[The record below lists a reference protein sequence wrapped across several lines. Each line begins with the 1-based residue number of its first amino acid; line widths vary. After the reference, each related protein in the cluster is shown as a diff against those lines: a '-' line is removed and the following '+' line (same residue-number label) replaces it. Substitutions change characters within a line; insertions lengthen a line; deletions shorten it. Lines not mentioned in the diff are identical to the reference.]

1 MKMEKFVF
9 YDYETTG
16 ISPEYDQP
24 LQFAAIITDLD
35 FNEIDRVDIR
45 CQLSPH
51 ILPAPMAL
59 HVTGV
64 NPNQLLNNN
73 LPTAFEFA
81 QKIQEFTQKWAP
93 AIWIGYNSIQFDEN
107 VMRQM
112 FYQNLQPNIFATQFF
127 DNSRLDVMKMV
138 FAVFAENPDIL
149 EWPIN
154 EKGKINFKLD
164 QLAPANGFKSHNAH
178 DALGDVEATIFI
190 LNIIKTKA
198 PDLYVKLIETRNKSY
213 NLRLLTSFKPVEVT
227 FRFGGHLPKTYV
239 GCLCSIPSNDNRVGF
254 FDLNQSDPMDVI
266 LGNYEAVEA
275 AMQKS
280 PQRIRSI
287 AINQADTI
295 RPSKNTNAEWDHI
308 CAVIEDNIDFRKT
321 VSECIIDRY
330 ESDGDDDEKT
340 IEEKIYGGFYS
351 NEDKSILEEF
361 QLGSW
366 DERLNLLSRFSDERL
381 KQLGR
386 RLIAFNAPELLT
398 TNEQDA
404 FDAYLKNKWET
415 EDEKPNWTTTSIIKK
430 QLKELR
436 GKGCDIALLNELK
449 DFYKFRL
456 ADKRSTIEFD
466 D

>member
-1 MKMEKFVF
+1 MEKFVF

-24 LQFAAIITDLD
+24 LQFAAIITDLN
-35 FNEIDRVDIR
+35 FNEIERVDIR

-51 ILPAPMAL
+51 ILPAPKAL

-93 AIWIGYNSIQFDEN
+93 AIWIGYNTIQFDEKI
-107 VMRQM
+107 MRQM

-190 LNIIKTKA
+190 LNIIKTEA
-198 PDLYVKLIETRNKSY
+198 PELYEQFIETRNKSY
-213 NLRLLTSFKPVEVT
+213 NLQLLSSFKPVEVT
-227 FRFGGHLPKTYV
+227 FRFGGHLPKTYT
-239 GCLCSIPSNDNRVGF
+239 GCLCSIPSNNNRVGF
-254 FDLNQSDPMDVI
+254 FDLDQSDPMDVI
-266 LGNYEAVEA
+266 LGDNELIEA

-280 PQRIRSI
+280 PQRIRNI

-295 RPSKNTNAEWDHI
+295 RPAKNTNNEWDHI
-308 CAVIEDNIDFRKT
+308 CAVIENNIDFRKT
-321 VSECIIDRY
+321 VSESIIDRY
-330 ESDGDDDEKT
+330 ESDKDDDEKT

-351 NEDKSILEEF
+351 NEDKSILEQF
-361 QLGSW
+361 QLASW
-366 DERLNLLSRFSDERL
+366 EERLNLLSRFSDERL

-398 TNEQDA
+398 TNEIDA
-404 FDAYLKNKWET
+404 FDAYLKNKWEN
-415 EDEKPNWTTTSIIKK
+415 EDEKSNWTTVSKIKD
-430 QLKELR
+430 QLKELE
-436 GKGCDIALLNELK
+436 KNGCSIAVLNDLK
-449 DFYKFRL
+449 DFYKERL
-456 ADKRSTIEFD
+456 FEQNCLLDI
-466 D
+466 

>member
-1 MKMEKFVF
+1 MEKFVF

-35 FNEIDRVDIR
+35 LNEIERVDIR

-51 ILPAPMAL
+51 ILPAPKAL

-81 QKIQEFTQKWAP
+81 QTIQEFTQKWAP
-93 AIWIGYNSIQFDEN
+93 AIWIGYNTIQFDEKI
-107 VMRQM
+107 MRQM

-198 PDLYVKLIETRNKSY
+198 PDLYEQLIETRNKSY
-213 NLRLLTSFKPVEVT
+213 NLRLLSSFKPVEVT
-227 FRFGGHLPKTYV
+227 FRFGSHLPKTYT
-239 GCLCSIPSNDNRVGF
+239 GCLCSIPSSNNRVGF
-254 FDLNQSDPMDVI
+254 FDLDQPDPMDVI
-266 LGNYEAVEA
+266 LGDNELIEA

-280 PQRIRSI
+280 PQRIRSV

-295 RPSKNTNAEWDHI
+295 RPAKNTNAEWDHI
-308 CAVIEDNIDFRKT
+308 CAVVEENIDFRKI
-321 VSECIIDRY
+321 VSECIINRY
-330 ESDGDDDEKT
+330 ESDEDEDKKT

-351 NEDKSILEEF
+351 NEDKTILENF
-361 QLGSW
+361 QLGTW
-366 DERLNLLSRFSDERL
+366 EERLNLLPRFSDERL
-381 KQLGR
+381 IQLGR

-398 TNEQDA
+398 TNDKNA
-404 FDAYLKNKWET
+404 FDEYLKNKWEA
-415 EDEKPNWTTTSIIKK
+415 EDTKSNWTTVSKIKD
-430 QLKELR
+430 QLKELEEN
-436 GKGCDIALLNELK
+436 GCSIAVLNDLK
-449 DFYKFRL
+449 DFYKERL
-456 ADKRSTIEFD
+456 FEQNCLIDI
-466 D
+466 

>member
-1 MKMEKFVF
+1 MEKFVF

-35 FNEIDRVDIR
+35 FNEIERVDIR

-81 QKIQEFTQKWAP
+81 QKIQEFTLKWAP
-93 AIWIGYNSIQFDEN
+93 AIWIGYNTIQFDEKI
-107 VMRQM
+107 MRQM

-138 FAVFAENPDIL
+138 FAVFAENQDIL

-164 QLAPANGFKSHNAH
+164 QLAPTNGFKSHNAH

-198 PDLYVKLIETRNKSY
+198 PELYKQLIETRDKTY
-213 NLRLLTSFKPVEVT
+213 NLRLLSSFKPVEVT
-227 FRFGGHLPKTYV
+227 FRFGGHLPKTYT
-239 GCLCSIPSNDNRVGF
+239 GCLCSIPSNNNRVGF
-254 FDLNQSDPMDVI
+254 FDLDQPDPMDVI
-266 LGNYEAVEA
+266 LGENELIEA

-280 PQRIRSI
+280 PQRIRNL

-295 RPSKNTNAEWDHI
+295 RPAKNTNDEWDHI

-330 ESDGDDDEKT
+330 ESDEDDDEKT

-351 NEDKSILEEF
+351 NEDTSILEQF
-361 QLGSW
+361 QLCSW
-366 DERLNLLSRFSDERL
+366 EERLNLLSKFSDERL

-398 TNEQDA
+398 TKEQDA
-404 FDAYLKNKWET
+404 FNAYLKNKWTTDEET
-415 EDEKPNWTTTSIIKK
+415 EWTTIKNIK
-430 QLKELR
+430 EQLDKLR
-436 GKGCDIALLNELK
+436 YEECNEALLEELSS
-449 DFYKFRL
+449 FYKKRL
-456 ADKRSTIEFD
+456 ENQNCIFEA
-466 D
+466 

>member
-1 MKMEKFVF
+1 MEKFVF

-35 FNEIDRVDIR
+35 FNEIERVDIR

-51 ILPAPMAL
+51 ILPAPKAL

-93 AIWIGYNSIQFDEN
+93 AIWIGYNTIQFDEN

-138 FAVFAENPDIL
+138 FAVYAEKPDIL
-149 EWPIN
+149 EWPTN

-198 PDLYVKLIETRNKSY
+198 PELYEQLIETRNKSY
-213 NLRLLTSFKPVEVT
+213 NLRLLSSFKPVEVT
-227 FRFGGHLPKTYV
+227 FRFGGNYPKTYT
-239 GCLCSIPSNDNRVGF
+239 GCLCSIPSSNNRVGF
-254 FDLNQSDPMDVI
+254 FDLEQSDPMDVI
-266 LGNYEAVEA
+266 LGDNELIEA

-280 PQRIRSI
+280 PQRIRNI

-295 RPSKNTNAEWDHI
+295 RPAKNTNDEWDHI
-308 CAVIEDNIDFRKT
+308 CAVIEENIDFRKT
-321 VSECIIDRY
+321 VSEFIIDRY
-330 ESDGDDDEKT
+330 ESDEGDNEKT
-340 IEEKIYGGFYS
+340 IEQKIYGGFYS

-366 DERLNLLSRFSDERL
+366 EERLNLLPRFSDERL

-398 TNEQDA
+398 TKQQDE
-404 FDAYLKNKWET
+404 FNAYLKNKWASEEKKT
-415 EDEKPNWTTTSIIKK
+415 EWTTIKDVK
-430 QLKELR
+430 EQLGKLRDEGCNETLLQEL
-436 GKGCDIALLNELK
+436 IS
-449 DFYKFRL
+449 FYKIRL
-456 ADKRSTIEFD
+456 EDQNCIFD
-466 D
+466 A

>member
-1 MKMEKFVF
+1 MEKFVF

-24 LQFAAIITDLD
+24 LQFAAIITDLN

-51 ILPAPMAL
+51 ILPAPKAL

-81 QKIQEFTQKWAP
+81 QTIQEFTQKWAP
-93 AIWIGYNSIQFDEN
+93 AIWIGYNSIQFDEKI
-107 VMRQM
+107 MRQM

-138 FAVFAENPDIL
+138 FAVFAENPDVL

-198 PDLYVKLIETRNKSY
+198 PELYEQFIETRNKSY
-213 NLRLLTSFKPVEVT
+213 NLRLLSSFKPVEVT
-227 FRFGGHLPKTYV
+227 FRFGGHLPKTYI
-239 GCLCSIPSNDNRVGF
+239 GCLCSIPSHSNRVGF
-254 FDLNQSDPMDVI
+254 FDLDQSDPMDVI
-266 LGNYEAVEA
+266 LGDNELIEA

-295 RPSKNTNAEWDHI
+295 RPSKNTNAEWEQI
-308 CAVIEDNIDFRKT
+308 CAVIEENIDFRKI
-321 VSECIIDRY
+321 VSECIINRY
-330 ESDGDDDEKT
+330 ESDEEDDEKN

-351 NEDKSILEEF
+351 NEDKAILENF
-361 QLGSW
+361 QLGTW
-366 DERLNLLSRFSDERL
+366 EERLNLLSRFSDERL
-381 KQLGR
+381 IQLGR

-398 TNEQDA
+398 TKEKNA
-404 FDAYLKNKWET
+404 FDEYLKNKWES
-415 EDEKPNWTTTSIIKK
+415 EDTKSNWTTVSKIKD
-430 QLKELR
+430 QLKELEEN
-436 GKGCDIALLNELK
+436 GCNIAVLSDLK
-449 DFYKFRL
+449 DFYNNRL
-456 ADKRSTIEFD
+456 SDRRRLIEIE
-466 D
+466 

>member
-35 FNEIDRVDIR
+35 FNEIERVDIR

-51 ILPAPMAL
+51 ILPAPKAL

-81 QKIQEFTQKWAP
+81 QTIQEFTQKWAP
-93 AIWIGYNSIQFDEN
+93 AIWIGYNTIQFDEKI
-107 VMRQM
+107 MRQM

-198 PDLYVKLIETRNKSY
+198 PKLYEQLIETRNKSY
-213 NLRLLTSFKPVEVT
+213 NLRLLSSFKPVEVT
-227 FRFGGHLPKTYV
+227 FRFGGHLPKTYT
-239 GCLCSIPSNDNRVGF
+239 GCLCSIPSSNNRVGF
-254 FDLNQSDPMDVI
+254 FDLDQSDPMDVI
-266 LGNYEAVEA
+266 LGDNELIEA

-280 PQRIRSI
+280 PQRIRNI

-295 RPSKNTNAEWDHI
+295 RPAKNTNDEWEHI
-308 CAVIEDNIDFRKT
+308 CQLSKKILISERLSQTASLT
-321 VSECIIDRY
+321 VMKVTE
-330 ESDGDDDEKT
+330 DDDEKT

-351 NEDKSILEEF
+351 NEDKSILEQF
-361 QLGSW
+361 QLASW
-366 DERLNLLSRFSDERL
+366 EERLNLLSRLSDERL

-386 RLIAFNAPELLT
+386 RLIAFNAPKLLT
-398 TNEQDA
+398 QKEHDA
-404 FDAYLKNKWET
+404 FDTYLKHKWES
-415 EDEKPNWTTTSIIKK
+415 EDEKAEWITTIKVK
-430 QLKELR
+430 EQLEELE
-436 GKGCDIALLNELK
+436 KNGCDLSVLNELK
-449 DFYKFRL
+449 GFL
-456 ADKRSTIEFD
+456 
-466 D
+466 

>member
-1 MKMEKFVF
+1 MEKFVF

-35 FNEIDRVDIR
+35 FNEIERVDIR

-81 QKIQEFTQKWAP
+81 QKIQEFTLKWAP
-93 AIWIGYNSIQFDEN
+93 AIWIGYNTIQFDEKI
-107 VMRQM
+107 MRQM

-138 FAVFAENPDIL
+138 FAVFAENQDIL

-164 QLAPANGFKSHNAH
+164 QLAPTNGFKSHNAH

-198 PDLYVKLIETRNKSY
+198 PELYKQLIETRDKTY
-213 NLRLLTSFKPVEVT
+213 NLRLLSSFKPVEVT
-227 FRFGGHLPKTYV
+227 FRFGGHLPKTYT
-239 GCLCSIPSNDNRVGF
+239 GCLCSIPSNNNRVGF
-254 FDLNQSDPMDVI
+254 FDLDQPDPMDVI
-266 LGNYEAVEA
+266 LGENELIEA

-280 PQRIRSI
+280 PQRIRNL

-295 RPSKNTNAEWDHI
+295 RPAKNTNDEWDHI
-308 CAVIEDNIDFRKT
+308 CAVIEDNIDFRKI
-321 VSECIIDRY
+321 VSECIIDQY
-330 ESDGDDDEKT
+330 ESDENDDEKT
-340 IEEKIYGGFYS
+340 IEQKIYDGFYS
-351 NEDKSILEEF
+351 NEDKAVIENF
-361 QLGSW
+361 QLSSW
-366 DERLNLLSRFSDERL
+366 EKRLNLLSRFSDERL
-381 KQLGR
+381 IQLGR

-398 TNEQDA
+398 TKEKNA
-404 FDAYLKNKWET
+404 FDEYLKNKWEA
-415 EDEKPNWTTTSIIKK
+415 EDTKSNWTTVSKIKD
-430 QLKELR
+430 QLKELEEN
-436 GKGCDIALLNELK
+436 GCSIAVLNDLK
-449 DFYKFRL
+449 DFYKERL
-456 ADKRSTIEFD
+456 FEQNCLIDI
-466 D
+466 

>member
-24 LQFAAIITDLD
+24 LQFAAIITDLN
-35 FNEIDRVDIR
+35 FNEIERVDIR

-51 ILPAPMAL
+51 ILPAPKAL

-81 QKIQEFTQKWAP
+81 QTIQEFTQKWAP
-93 AIWIGYNSIQFDEN
+93 AIWIGYNTIQFDEKI
-107 VMRQM
+107 MRQM

-138 FAVFAENPDIL
+138 FAVYAEKPDIL
-149 EWPIN
+149 EWPTN

-198 PDLYVKLIETRNKSY
+198 PELYEQLIETRNKSY
-213 NLRLLTSFKPVEVT
+213 NLRLLSSFKPVEVT
-227 FRFGGHLPKTYV
+227 FRFGGNYPKTYT
-239 GCLCSIPSNDNRVGF
+239 GCLCSIPSSNNRVGF
-254 FDLNQSDPMDVI
+254 FDLEQSDPMDVI
-266 LGNYEAVEA
+266 LGDNELIEA

-280 PQRIRSI
+280 PQRIRNI

-295 RPSKNTNAEWDHI
+295 RPAKNTNAEWDHI

-330 ESDGDDDEKT
+330 ESDKDDDEKT
-340 IEEKIYGGFYS
+340 IEEKIYDGFYS
-351 NEDKSILEEF
+351 NEDKSILEQF
-361 QLGSW
+361 SLASW
-366 DERLNLLSRFSDERL
+366 EERLSLLSRFSDERL

-386 RLIAFNAPELLT
+386 RLIAFNAPELLSS
-398 TNEQDA
+398 NEQDA
-404 FDAYLKNKWET
+404 FNAYLKNKWTSEEEKT
-415 EDEKPNWTTTSIIKK
+415 EWTTIKNVKK
-430 QLKELR
+430 QLDKLR
-436 GKGCDIALLNELK
+436 DEGCDDNLLVEFNS
-449 DFYKFRL
+449 FYKKRL
-456 ADKRSTIEFD
+456 EDQNCIFET
-466 D
+466 

>member
-1 MKMEKFVF
+1 MEKFVF

-35 FNEIDRVDIR
+35 FNEIERVDIR

-51 ILPAPMAL
+51 ILPAPKAL

-64 NPNQLLNNN
+64 NPSQLLNNN

-81 QKIQEFTQKWAP
+81 QTIQEFTQKWAP
-93 AIWIGYNSIQFDEN
+93 AIWIGYNTIQFDEKI
-107 VMRQM
+107 MRQM

-138 FAVFAENPDIL
+138 FAVYAEKPDIL
-149 EWPIN
+149 EWPTN

-198 PDLYVKLIETRNKSY
+198 PELYEQLIETRNKSY
-213 NLRLLTSFKPVEVT
+213 NLRLLSSFKPVEVT
-227 FRFGGHLPKTYV
+227 FRFGGNYPKTYT
-239 GCLCSIPSNDNRVGF
+239 GCLCSIPSSNNRVGF
-254 FDLNQSDPMDVI
+254 FDLEQSDPMDVI
-266 LGNYEAVEA
+266 LGDNELIEA

-280 PQRIRSI
+280 PQRIRNI

-295 RPSKNTNAEWDHI
+295 RPAKNTNDEWDHI

-330 ESDGDDDEKT
+330 ESDEDDDEKT

-351 NEDKSILEEF
+351 NEDTSILEQF
-361 QLGSW
+361 QLA
-366 DERLNLLSRFSDERL
+366 
-381 KQLGR
+381 LG
-386 RLIAFNAPELLT
+386 
-398 TNEQDA
+398 
-404 FDAYLKNKWET
+404 KN
-415 EDEKPNWTTTSIIKK
+415 D
-430 QLKELR
+430 
-436 GKGCDIALLNELK
+436 
-449 DFYKFRL
+449 
-456 ADKRSTIEFD
+456 
-466 D
+466 

>member
-1 MKMEKFVF
+1 MEKFVF

-35 FNEIDRVDIR
+35 FNEIKRVDIR

-51 ILPAPMAL
+51 ILPAPKAL

-81 QKIQEFTQKWAP
+81 QTIQEFTQKWAP
-93 AIWIGYNSIQFDEN
+93 AIWIGYNTIQFDEKI
-107 VMRQM
+107 MRQM

-138 FAVFAENPDIL
+138 FAVFAENQDIL

-164 QLAPANGFKSHNAH
+164 QLAPTNGFKSHNAH

-198 PDLYVKLIETRNKSY
+198 PELYKQLIETRDKTY
-213 NLRLLTSFKPVEVT
+213 NLRLLSSFKPVEVT
-227 FRFGGHLPKTYV
+227 FRFGGHLPKTYT
-239 GCLCSIPSNDNRVGF
+239 GCLCSIPSNNNRVGF
-254 FDLNQSDPMDVI
+254 FDLDQPDPMDVI
-266 LGNYEAVEA
+266 LGENELIEA

-280 PQRIRSI
+280 PQRIRNL

-295 RPSKNTNAEWDHI
+295 RPAKNTNDEWDHI
-308 CAVIEDNIDFRKT
+308 CAVIEDNIDFRKI
-321 VSECIIDRY
+321 VSECIIDQY
-330 ESDGDDDEKT
+330 ESDENDDEKT
-340 IEEKIYGGFYS
+340 IEQKIYDGFYS
-351 NEDKSILEEF
+351 NEDKAVIENF
-361 QLGSW
+361 QLSSW
-366 DERLNLLSRFSDERL
+366 EKRLNLLSRFSDERL
-381 KQLGR
+381 IQLGR

-398 TNEQDA
+398 TKEKNA
-404 FDAYLKNKWET
+404 FDEYLKNKWEA
-415 EDEKPNWTTTSIIKK
+415 EDTKSNWTTVSKIKD
-430 QLKELR
+430 QLKELEEN
-436 GKGCDIALLNELK
+436 GCSIAVLNDLK
-449 DFYKFRL
+449 DFYKERL
-456 ADKRSTIEFD
+456 FEQNCLIDI
-466 D
+466 

>member
-1 MKMEKFVF
+1 
-9 YDYETTG
+9 
-16 ISPEYDQP
+16 
-24 LQFAAIITDLD
+24 
-35 FNEIDRVDIR
+35 
-45 CQLSPH
+45 
-51 ILPAPMAL
+51 
-59 HVTGV
+59 
-64 NPNQLLNNN
+64 
-73 LPTAFEFA
+73 
-81 QKIQEFTQKWAP
+81 
-93 AIWIGYNSIQFDEN
+93 
-107 VMRQM
+107 
-112 FYQNLQPNIFATQFF
+112 
-127 DNSRLDVMKMV
+127 MKMV

-198 PDLYVKLIETRNKSY
+198 PELYEQLIETRNKSH
-213 NLRLLTSFKPVEVT
+213 NLQLLSTFKPVEVT
-227 FRFGGHLPKTYV
+227 FRFGGHLPKTYT
-239 GCLCSIPSNDNRVGF
+239 GCLCSIPTSNNRVGF
-254 FDLNQSDPMDVI
+254 FDLNQSDPMAVI

-287 AINQADTI
+287 AINQADSI

-308 CAVIEDNIDFRKT
+308 CALIEDNIDFRKT
-321 VSECIIDRY
+321 VSECINDCY
-330 ESDGDDDEKT
+330 ESDGEDDVKT

-361 QLGSW
+361 QLSSW
-366 DERLNLLSRFSDERL
+366 EERLNLLSRFSDERL

-430 QLKELR
+430 QLKELKR
-436 GKGCDIALLNELK
+436 KGYDITLLNELK
-449 DFYKFRL
+449 DFYKDRL
-456 ADKRSTIEFD
+456 ADKKSTIEFD

>member
-1 MKMEKFVF
+1 MEKFVF

-35 FNEIDRVDIR
+35 FNEIERVDIR

-51 ILPAPMAL
+51 ILPAPKAL

-93 AIWIGYNSIQFDEN
+93 AIWIGYNTIQFDEN
-107 VMRQM
+107 IMRQM

-138 FAVFAENPDIL
+138 FAVYAEKPDIL
-149 EWPIN
+149 EWPTN

-198 PDLYVKLIETRNKSY
+198 PELYEQLIETRNKSY
-213 NLRLLTSFKPVEVT
+213 NLRLLSSFKPVEVT
-227 FRFGGHLPKTYV
+227 FRFGGNYPKTYT
-239 GCLCSIPSNDNRVGF
+239 GCLCSIPSSNNRVGF
-254 FDLNQSDPMDVI
+254 FDLEQSDPMDVI
-266 LGNYEAVEA
+266 LGDNELIEA

-280 PQRIRSI
+280 PQRIRNI

-295 RPSKNTNAEWDHI
+295 RPAKNTNDEWDHI
-308 CAVIEDNIDFRKT
+308 CAVIEENIDFRKT
-321 VSECIIDRY
+321 VSEFIIDRY
-330 ESDGDDDEKT
+330 ESDEGDNEKT
-340 IEEKIYGGFYS
+340 IEQKIYGGFYS

-366 DERLNLLSRFSDERL
+366 EERLNLLPRFSDERL

-398 TNEQDA
+398 TKQQDE
-404 FDAYLKNKWET
+404 FNAYLKNKWASEEKKT
-415 EDEKPNWTTTSIIKK
+415 EWTTIKDVK
-430 QLKELR
+430 EQLGKLRDEGCNETLLQEL
-436 GKGCDIALLNELK
+436 IS
-449 DFYKFRL
+449 FYKIRL
-456 ADKRSTIEFD
+456 EDQNCIFD
-466 D
+466 A

>member
-1 MKMEKFVF
+1 MEKFVF

-35 FNEIDRVDIR
+35 FNEIERVDIR

-59 HVTGV
+59 TVTGV

-73 LPTAFEFA
+73 LPTAFEFS
-81 QKIQEFTQKWAP
+81 QQIQEFTKKWAP
-93 AIWIGYNSIQFDEN
+93 AIWIGYNSIQFDEKI
-107 VMRQM
+107 MRQM

-127 DNSRLDVMKMV
+127 ENSRLDVMKMI

-198 PDLYVKLIETRNKSY
+198 PKLYGQLIETRNKGY
-213 NLRLLTSFKPVEVT
+213 NLRLLSSFKPVEVT
-227 FRFGGHLPKTYV
+227 FRFGGHLPKTYT
-239 GCLCSIPSNDNRVGF
+239 GCLCSIPSSNNRVGF
-254 FDLNQSDPMDVI
+254 FDLNQSEPMDVI
-266 LGNYEAVEA
+266 LGDNELIEA

-280 PQRIRSI
+280 PQRIRNL

-295 RPSKNTNAEWDHI
+295 RPAKHTNIEWDHI
-308 CAVIEDNIDFRKT
+308 CAVIEENIDFRKT
-321 VSECIIDRY
+321 VSECMSNRY
-330 ESDGDDDEKT
+330 NDDEVDEKIP

-351 NEDKSILEEF
+351 SNDKSILEKF
-361 QLGSW
+361 QLASW
-366 DERLNLLSRFSDERL
+366 NERLSLLPNFEDSRL
-381 KQLGR
+381 MQLGR
-386 RLIAFNAPELLT
+386 RLVAFNAPELLT
-398 TNEQDA
+398 QKEHDA
-404 FDAYLKNKWET
+404 FDIYTKNKWET
-415 EDEKPNWTTTSIIKK
+415 ENEKPNWTTTAIIKK
-430 QLKELR
+430 QLAELE
-436 GKGCDIALLNELK
+436 GKGCDITLLNELK
-449 DFYKFRL
+449 DFYTDRL
-456 ADKRSTIEFD
+456 AEKKCLIVFE
-466 D
+466 

>member
-1 MKMEKFVF
+1 MEKFVF

-35 FNEIDRVDIR
+35 FNEIERVDIR

-51 ILPAPMAL
+51 ILPAPKAL

-93 AIWIGYNSIQFDEN
+93 AIWIGYNTIQFDEN

-198 PDLYVKLIETRNKSY
+198 PELYEQLIETRNKSY
-213 NLRLLTSFKPVEVT
+213 NLRLLSSFKPVEVT
-227 FRFGGHLPKTYV
+227 FRFGGHLPKTYT
-239 GCLCSIPSNDNRVGF
+239 GCLCSIPSNNNRVGF
-254 FDLNQSDPMDVI
+254 FDLDQSDPMDVI
-266 LGNYEAVEA
+266 LGNNELMKRQCKKAPKEYAILLLT
-275 AMQKS
+275 KPIPS
-280 PQRIRSI
+280 DLPRIQMLNGI
-287 AINQADTI
+287 TFVQL
-295 RPSKNTNAEWDHI
+295 SKIILILERLSQNA
-308 CAVIEDNIDFRKT
+308 
-321 VSECIIDRY
+321 SLDRY
-330 ESDGDDDEKT
+330 ESDEDDDEKT

-351 NEDKSILEEF
+351 NEDKSILEQF
-361 QLGSW
+361 QLASW
-366 DERLNLLSRFSDERL
+366 EERLNLLSRFSDERL

-398 TNEQDA
+398 TKEQDA
-404 FDAYLKNKWET
+404 FDAYLKNKWTTDEET
-415 EDEKPNWTTTSIIKK
+415 EWTTIKNIK
-430 QLKELR
+430 EQLDKLR
-436 GKGCDIALLNELK
+436 DEGCNEALLEELSS
-449 DFYKFRL
+449 FYKKRL
-456 ADKRSTIEFD
+456 EDQNCIFEA
-466 D
+466 

>member
-1 MKMEKFVF
+1 MERFVF

-35 FNEIDRVDIR
+35 FNEIERVDIR

-51 ILPAPMAL
+51 ILPAPKAL

-81 QKIQEFTQKWAP
+81 QTIQEFTQKWAP
-93 AIWIGYNSIQFDEN
+93 AIWIGYNTIQFDEKI
-107 VMRQM
+107 MRQM

-127 DNSRLDVMKMV
+127 DNSRLDVMKIV

-164 QLAPANGFKSHNAH
+164 QLAPANGFNSHNAH

-198 PDLYVKLIETRNKSY
+198 PELYEQLIKTRNKSH
-213 NLRLLTSFKPVEVT
+213 NLRLLSSFKPVEVT
-227 FRFGGHLPKTYV
+227 FRFGGHLPKTYT
-239 GCLCSIPSNDNRVGF
+239 GCFCSIPSHSNRVGF
-254 FDLNQSDPMDVI
+254 FDLDQPDPMDVI
-266 LGNYEAVEA
+266 LGDNELIEA

-280 PQRIRSI
+280 PQRIRNI

-295 RPSKNTNAEWDHI
+295 RPAKNTNDEWDHI
-308 CAVIEDNIDFRKT
+308 CAVIEENIDFRKT

-330 ESDGDDDEKT
+330 ESDEDDDEKT

-351 NEDKSILEEF
+351 NEDTSILEQF
-361 QLGSW
+361 QLCSW
-366 DERLNLLSRFSDERL
+366 EERLNLLSKFSDERL

-398 TNEQDA
+398 TNEKDA
-404 FDAYLKNKWET
+404 FDTYLKNKWEN
-415 EDEKPNWTTTSIIKK
+415 EDEKSNWTTVSKIKD
-430 QLKELR
+430 QLKDLR
-436 GKGCDIALLNELK
+436 KHGCSTSSINDLK
-449 DFYKFRL
+449 DFYNTRL
-456 ADKRSTIEFD
+456 ADKKCLIEFD
-466 D
+466 

>member
-1 MKMEKFVF
+1 MEKFVF

-35 FNEIDRVDIR
+35 FNEIERVDIR

-51 ILPAPMAL
+51 ILPAPKAL

-93 AIWIGYNSIQFDEN
+93 AIWIGYNTIQFDEN
-107 VMRQM
+107 IMRQM

-149 EWPIN
+149 EWPVN

-198 PDLYVKLIETRNKSY
+198 PELYEQLIETRNKSY
-213 NLRLLTSFKPVEVT
+213 NLRLLSSFKPVEVT
-227 FRFGGHLPKTYV
+227 FRFGGNYPKTYT
-239 GCLCSIPSNDNRVGF
+239 GCLCSIPSSNNRVGF
-254 FDLNQSDPMDVI
+254 FDLEQSDPMDVI
-266 LGNYEAVEA
+266 LGDNELIEA

-280 PQRIRSI
+280 PQRIRNI

-295 RPSKNTNAEWDHI
+295 RPAKNTNDEWDHI
-308 CAVIEDNIDFRKT
+308 CAVIEENIDFRKT
-321 VSECIIDRY
+321 VSEFIIDRY
-330 ESDGDDDEKT
+330 ESDEGDNEKT
-340 IEEKIYGGFYS
+340 IEQKIYGGFYS

-366 DERLNLLSRFSDERL
+366 EERLNLLPRFSDERL

-398 TNEQDA
+398 TKQQDE
-404 FDAYLKNKWET
+404 FNAYLKNKWASEEKKT
-415 EDEKPNWTTTSIIKK
+415 EWTTIKDVK
-430 QLKELR
+430 EQLGKLRDEGCNETLLQEL
-436 GKGCDIALLNELK
+436 IS
-449 DFYKFRL
+449 FYKIRL
-456 ADKRSTIEFD
+456 EDQNCIFD
-466 D
+466 A

>member
-1 MKMEKFVF
+1 MEKFVF

-35 FNEIDRVDIR
+35 FNEIERVDIR

-93 AIWIGYNSIQFDEN
+93 AIWIGYNTIKFDEN

-138 FAVFAENPDIL
+138 FAIFAENLDIL
-149 EWPIN
+149 EWPRN

-198 PDLYVKLIETRNKSY
+198 PELYGQLIETRNKSY
-213 NLRLLTSFKPVEVT
+213 NLRLLSSFKPVEVT
-227 FRFGGHLPKTYV
+227 FRFGGNLPKTYT
-239 GCLCSIPSNDNRVGF
+239 GCLCSIPSNNNRVGF
-254 FDLNQSDPMDVI
+254 FDLDQSEPMDVI
-266 LGNYEAVEA
+266 LGDNELIEA

-280 PQRIRSI
+280 PQRIRNI

-295 RPSKNTNAEWDHI
+295 RPAKNTNAEWDHI

-330 ESDGDDDEKT
+330 ESDEDDDQKT
-340 IEEKIYGGFYS
+340 IEQKIYGGFYS
-351 NEDKSILEEF
+351 NEDKSILEQF
-361 QLGSW
+361 QLASW
-366 DERLNLLSRFSDERL
+366 EERLNLLSRFSDERL

-398 TNEQDA
+398 TKEQDA
-404 FDAYLKNKWET
+404 FNAYLKNKWASEEEKT
-415 EDEKPNWTTTSIIKK
+415 EWTTIKNVKK
-430 QLKELR
+430 QLDKLRDEGCDETLLKELSS
-436 GKGCDIALLNELK
+436 
-449 DFYKFRL
+449 FYKKRL
-456 ADKRSTIEFD
+456 EGR
-466 D
+466 

>member
-1 MKMEKFVF
+1 MEKFVF

-16 ISPEYDQP
+16 VSPEYDQP

-35 FNEIDRVDIR
+35 FNEIERVDIR

-93 AIWIGYNSIQFDEN
+93 AIWIGYNTIQFDEN

-149 EWPIN
+149 EWPVN

-178 DALGDVEATIFI
+178 DALGDVEATIFL

-198 PDLYVKLIETRNKSY
+198 PELYEQLIETRDRSY
-213 NLRLLTSFKPVEVT
+213 NLRLLSSFKPLEVT
-227 FRFGGHLPKTYV
+227 FRFGAHLPKTYV
-239 GCLCSIPSNDNRVGF
+239 GCLCSIPSSNNRVGF
-254 FDLNQSDPMDVI
+254 FDLGQKDPMNVI
-266 LGNYEAVEA
+266 LGDVTIIQS

-280 PQRIRSI
+280 PQRIRSV

-295 RPSKNTNAEWDHI
+295 RPAKNTNAEWDHI
-308 CAVIEDNIDFRKT
+308 CAVVEENIDFRKI
-321 VSECIIDRY
+321 VSECIINRY
-330 ESDGDDDEKT
+330 ESDEDDDEKT

-351 NEDKSILEEF
+351 NEDKAILENF
-361 QLGSW
+361 QLGTW
-366 DERLNLLSRFSDERL
+366 EERLNLLSRFSDERL
-381 KQLGR
+381 IQLGR

-398 TNEQDA
+398 TKEKNA
-404 FDAYLKNKWET
+404 FDEYLKNKWEA
-415 EDEKPNWTTTSIIKK
+415 EDTKSNWTTVSKIKD
-430 QLKELR
+430 QLKELEEN
-436 GKGCDIALLNELK
+436 GCSIAVLNDLK
-449 DFYKFRL
+449 DFYKYRL
-456 ADKRSTIEFD
+456 ANKKCFIEFD
-466 D
+466 

>member
-1 MKMEKFVF
+1 MEKFVF

-16 ISPEYDQP
+16 VSPEYDQP

-35 FNEIDRVDIR
+35 FNEIKRVDIR

-59 HVTGV
+59 QVTGV

-93 AIWIGYNSIQFDEN
+93 AIWIGYNTVKFDEI

-112 FYQNLQPNIFATQFF
+112 FYQNMQPNIFATQFF

-149 EWPIN
+149 EWPVN

-178 DALGDVEATIFI
+178 DALGDVEATIFL

-198 PDLYVKLIETRNKSY
+198 PELYEQLIETRDRSY
-213 NLRLLTSFKPVEVT
+213 NLRLLSSFKPLEVT
-227 FRFGGHLPKTYV
+227 FRFGAHLPKTYV
-239 GCLCSIPSNDNRVGF
+239 GCLCSIPSSNNRVGF
-254 FDLNQSDPMDVI
+254 FDLGQKDPMNVI
-266 LGNYEAVEA
+266 LGDVTIIQS

-280 PQRIRSI
+280 PQRIRSV

-295 RPSKNTNAEWDHI
+295 RPAKNTNAEWDHI
-308 CAVIEDNIDFRKT
+308 CAVVEENIDFRKI
-321 VSECIIDRY
+321 VSECIINRY
-330 ESDGDDDEKT
+330 ESDEDDDEKT

-351 NEDKSILEEF
+351 NEDKAILENF
-361 QLGSW
+361 QLSTW
-366 DERLNLLSRFSDERL
+366 EERLNLLSRFSDERL
-381 KQLGR
+381 IQLGR

-398 TNEQDA
+398 IKERNA
-404 FDAYLKNKWET
+404 FDKYLKNKWEA
-415 EDEKPNWTTTSIIKK
+415 EDTKSNWTTVSKIKD
-430 QLKELR
+430 QLKELEEN
-436 GKGCDIALLNELK
+436 GCSIAVLNDLK
-449 DFYKFRL
+449 DFYKYRL
-456 ADKRSTIEFD
+456 ANKKCFIEFD
-466 D
+466 

>member
-1 MKMEKFVF
+1 MEKFVF

-35 FNEIDRVDIR
+35 FNEIERVDIR

-93 AIWIGYNSIQFDEN
+93 AIWIGYNTIQFDEN
-107 VMRQM
+107 IMRQM

-138 FAVFAENPDIL
+138 FAVYAEKPDIL
-149 EWPIN
+149 EWPTN

-198 PDLYVKLIETRNKSY
+198 PELYEQLIETRNKSY
-213 NLRLLTSFKPVEVT
+213 NLRLLSSFKPVEVT
-227 FRFGGHLPKTYV
+227 FRFGGNYPKTYT
-239 GCLCSIPSNDNRVGF
+239 GCLCSIPSSNNRVGF
-254 FDLNQSDPMDVI
+254 FDLEQSDPMDVI
-266 LGNYEAVEA
+266 LGDNELIEA

-280 PQRIRSI
+280 PQRIRNI

-295 RPSKNTNAEWDHI
+295 RPAKNTNDEWDHI
-308 CAVIEDNIDFRKT
+308 CAVIEENIDFRKT
-321 VSECIIDRY
+321 VSEFIIDRY
-330 ESDGDDDEKT
+330 ESDEGDNEKT
-340 IEEKIYGGFYS
+340 IEQKIYGGFYS

-366 DERLNLLSRFSDERL
+366 EERLNLLPRFSDERL

-398 TNEQDA
+398 TKQQDE
-404 FDAYLKNKWET
+404 FNAYLKNKWASEEKKT
-415 EDEKPNWTTTSIIKK
+415 EWTTIKDVK
-430 QLKELR
+430 EQLGKLRDEGCNETLLQEL
-436 GKGCDIALLNELK
+436 IS
-449 DFYKFRL
+449 FYKIRL
-456 ADKRSTIEFD
+456 EDQNCIFD
-466 D
+466 A

>member
-1 MKMEKFVF
+1 MEKFVF

-35 FNEIDRVDIR
+35 LNEIERVDIR

-93 AIWIGYNSIQFDEN
+93 AIWIGYNTIKFDEN

-149 EWPIN
+149 EWPVN

-178 DALGDVEATIFI
+178 DALGDVEATIFL

-198 PDLYVKLIETRNKSY
+198 PELYEQLIETRDRSY
-213 NLRLLTSFKPVEVT
+213 NLRLLSSFKPLEVT
-227 FRFGGHLPKTYV
+227 FRFGAHLPKTYV
-239 GCLCSIPSNDNRVGF
+239 GCLCSIPSSNNRVGF
-254 FDLNQSDPMDVI
+254 FDLGQKDPMNVI
-266 LGNYEAVEA
+266 LGDVTIIQS

-280 PQRIRSI
+280 PQRIRSV

-295 RPSKNTNAEWDHI
+295 RPAKNTNAEWDHI
-308 CAVIEDNIDFRKT
+308 CAVVEENIDFRKI
-321 VSECIIDRY
+321 VSECIINRY
-330 ESDGDDDEKT
+330 ESDEDDDEKT

-351 NEDKSILEEF
+351 NEDKAILENF
-361 QLGSW
+361 QLSTW
-366 DERLNLLSRFSDERL
+366 EERLNLLSRFSDERL
-381 KQLGR
+381 IQLGR

-398 TNEQDA
+398 TKEKNA
-404 FDAYLKNKWET
+404 FDEYLKNKWEA
-415 EDEKPNWTTTSIIKK
+415 EDTKSNWTTVSKIKD
-430 QLKELR
+430 QLKELEEN
-436 GKGCDIALLNELK
+436 GCSIAVLNDLK
-449 DFYKFRL
+449 DFYKYRL
-456 ADKRSTIEFD
+456 ANKKCFIEFD
-466 D
+466 

>member
-1 MKMEKFVF
+1 MEKFVF

-16 ISPEYDQP
+16 VSPEYDQP

-35 FNEIDRVDIR
+35 FNEIKRVDIR

-59 HVTGV
+59 QVTGV

-93 AIWIGYNSIQFDEN
+93 AIWIGYNTIKFDEI

-149 EWPIN
+149 EWPVN

-178 DALGDVEATIFI
+178 DALGDVEATIFL

-198 PDLYVKLIETRNKSY
+198 PELYEQLIETRDRSY
-213 NLRLLTSFKPVEVT
+213 NLRLLSSFKPLEVT
-227 FRFGGHLPKTYV
+227 FRFGAHLPKTYV
-239 GCLCSIPSNDNRVGF
+239 GCLCSIPSSNNRVGF
-254 FDLNQSDPMDVI
+254 FDLGQKDPMNVI
-266 LGNYEAVEA
+266 LGDVTIIQS

-280 PQRIRSI
+280 PQRIRSV

-295 RPSKNTNAEWDHI
+295 RPAKNTNAEWDHI
-308 CAVIEDNIDFRKT
+308 CAVVEENIDFRKI
-321 VSECIIDRY
+321 VSECIINRY
-330 ESDGDDDEKT
+330 ESDEDDDEKT

-351 NEDKSILEEF
+351 NEDKAILENF
-361 QLGSW
+361 QLSTW
-366 DERLNLLSRFSDERL
+366 EERLNLLSRFSDERL
-381 KQLGR
+381 IQLGR

-398 TNEQDA
+398 IKERNA
-404 FDAYLKNKWET
+404 FDKYLKNKWEA
-415 EDEKPNWTTTSIIKK
+415 EDTKSNWTTVSKIKD
-430 QLKELR
+430 QLKELEEN
-436 GKGCDIALLNELK
+436 GCSIAVLNDLK
-449 DFYKFRL
+449 DFYKYRL
-456 ADKRSTIEFD
+456 ADKKCIIEFD
-466 D
+466 

>member
-1 MKMEKFVF
+1 MEKFVF

-35 FNEIDRVDIR
+35 FNEIERVDIR
-45 CQLSPH
+45 CQISPH

-112 FYQNLQPNIFATQFF
+112 FYQNLQPNIFATQFY

-154 EKGKINFKLD
+154 EQGKINFKLD

-198 PDLYVKLIETRNKSY
+198 PELYEQLIETRNTSY
-213 NLRLLTSFKPVEVT
+213 NLRLLSSFKPVEVT

-239 GCLCSIPSNDNRVGF
+239 GCLCSIPSNDNRVSF

-280 PQRIRSI
+280 PKRIRNI
-287 AINQADTI
+287 AINQADTF
-295 RPSKNTNAEWDHI
+295 RPAKHTNNEWDHI

-330 ESDGDDDEKT
+330 ESDGKDDEKT

-404 FDAYLKNKWET
+404 FDTYLKNKWET
-415 EDEKPNWTTTSIIKK
+415 KDEKPNWTTTSIIKK
-430 QLKELR
+430 QLKELE

-456 ADKRSTIEFD
+456 ADKRSRIEFD

>member
-1 MKMEKFVF
+1 MEKFVF

-35 FNEIDRVDIR
+35 FNEIERVDIR

-93 AIWIGYNSIQFDEN
+93 AIWIGYNTIKFDEN

-138 FAVFAENPDIL
+138 FAIFAENLDIL
-149 EWPIN
+149 EWPRN

-198 PDLYVKLIETRNKSY
+198 PELYGQLIETRNKSY
-213 NLRLLTSFKPVEVT
+213 NLRLLSSFKPVEVT
-227 FRFGGHLPKTYV
+227 FRFGGNLPKTYT
-239 GCLCSIPSNDNRVGF
+239 GCLCSIPSNNNRVGF
-254 FDLNQSDPMDVI
+254 FDLDQSEPMDVI
-266 LGNYEAVEA
+266 LGDNELIEA

-280 PQRIRSI
+280 PQRIRNI

-295 RPSKNTNAEWDHI
+295 RPAKNTNAEWDHI

-330 ESDGDDDEKT
+330 ESDEDDDQKT
-340 IEEKIYGGFYS
+340 IEQKIYGGFYS
-351 NEDKSILEEF
+351 NEDKSILVEF
-361 QLGSW
+361 QLASW
-366 DERLNLLSRFSDERL
+366 EERLNLLSRFSDERL

-398 TNEQDA
+398 TKEQDA
-404 FDAYLKNKWET
+404 FNAYLKNKWASEEEKT
-415 EDEKPNWTTTSIIKK
+415 EWTTIKNVKK
-430 QLKELR
+430 QLDKLRDEGCDETLLKELSS
-436 GKGCDIALLNELK
+436 
-449 DFYKFRL
+449 FYKKRL
-456 ADKRSTIEFD
+456 EGR
-466 D
+466 

>member
-1 MKMEKFVF
+1 MEKFVF

-16 ISPEYDQP
+16 VSPEYDQP

-35 FNEIDRVDIR
+35 FNEIKRVDIR

-59 HVTGV
+59 QVTGV

-93 AIWIGYNSIQFDEN
+93 AIWIGYNTVKFDEI

-112 FYQNLQPNIFATQFF
+112 FYQNMQPNIFATQFF

-149 EWPIN
+149 EWPVN

-178 DALGDVEATIFI
+178 DALGDVEATIFL

-198 PDLYVKLIETRNKSY
+198 PELYEQLIETRDRSY
-213 NLRLLTSFKPVEVT
+213 NLRLLSSFKPLEVT
-227 FRFGGHLPKTYV
+227 FRFGAHLPKTYV
-239 GCLCSIPSNDNRVGF
+239 GCLCSIPSSNNRVGF
-254 FDLNQSDPMDVI
+254 FDLGQTDPMNVI
-266 LGNYEAVEA
+266 LGDVAIVQA

-280 PQRIRSI
+280 PQRIRSV

-295 RPSKNTNAEWDHI
+295 RPAKNTNAEWDHI
-308 CAVIEDNIDFRKT
+308 CAVVEENIDFRKI
-321 VSECIIDRY
+321 VSECIINRY
-330 ESDGDDDEKT
+330 ESDEDDDEKT

-351 NEDKSILEEF
+351 NEDKAILENF
-361 QLGSW
+361 QLSTW
-366 DERLNLLSRFSDERL
+366 EERLNLLSRFSDERL
-381 KQLGR
+381 IQLGR

-398 TNEQDA
+398 IKERNA
-404 FDAYLKNKWET
+404 FDKYLKNKWEA
-415 EDEKPNWTTTSIIKK
+415 EDTKSNWTTVSKIKD
-430 QLKELR
+430 QLKELEEN
-436 GKGCDIALLNELK
+436 GCSIAVLNDLK
-449 DFYKFRL
+449 DFYKYRL
-456 ADKRSTIEFD
+456 ANKKCFIEFD
-466 D
+466 